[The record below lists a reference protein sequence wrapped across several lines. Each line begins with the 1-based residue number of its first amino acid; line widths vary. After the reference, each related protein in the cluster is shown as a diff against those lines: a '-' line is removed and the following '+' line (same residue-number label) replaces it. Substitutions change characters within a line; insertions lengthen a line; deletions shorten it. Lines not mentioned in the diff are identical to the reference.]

1 MIGTAG
7 TSEVAVAS
15 ADASDPRRHNRNW
28 LQRLAVAGV
37 LAGVGSAAGFV
48 LRFNPTDRVADPT
61 GPCLWHAA
69 TGINGPAC
77 GGTRMFY
84 YLLHGDLV
92 QAARHHL
99 VALIAMPFLIYAF
112 AGWAGRAWFGVTLPP
127 LRLSRWVY
135 VAYGVAWLLYA
146 VVLRNLPWAPFT
158 WFDIPSLDQ

>member
-1 MIGTAG
+1 MTETTA
-7 TSEVAVAS
+7 TSEAPAAGLAGSGS
-15 ADASDPRRHNRNW
+15 ARPDRRWVH
-28 LQRLAVAGV
+28 RLASVGV
-37 LAGVGSAAGFV
+37 LAVFGSAAGFV

-92 QAARHHL
+92 QAALHHL
-99 VALIAMPFLIYAF
+99 VALIAVPFLVYAF
-112 AGWAGRAWFGVTLPP
+112 AGWAGRVWFGVTLPP

-158 WFDIPSLDQ
+158 WFDIPNLDQ

>member
-1 MIGTAG
+1 MVETTA
-7 TSEVAVAS
+7 TSEMPAAGPAGSGPARQDRLWV
-15 ADASDPRRHNRNW
+15 H
-28 LQRLAVAGV
+28 RLATAGV
-37 LAGVGSAAGFV
+37 LAPFGAAAGFV

-69 TGINGPAC
+69 TGFNGPAC

-99 VALIAMPFLIYAF
+99 VALIAVPFLM
-112 AGWAGRAWFGVTLPP
+112 
-127 LRLSRWVY
+127 
-135 VAYGVAWLLYA
+135 
-146 VVLRNLPWAPFT
+146 LRNLPWAPFT

>member
-1 MIGTAG
+1 MTDTAPAG
-7 TSEVAVAS
+7 EPLAPPSPTG
-15 ADASDPRRHNRNW
+15 RRNW
-28 LQRLAVAGV
+28 AQRLATVGV
-37 LAGVGSAAGFV
+37 LVGLSGVTAFV

-69 TGINGPAC
+69 TGINGPTC

-99 VALIAMPFLIYAF
+99 VALVAVPFLIYAF
-112 AGWAGRAWFGVTLPP
+112 IGWAGRAWLGVTVPP

>member
-1 MIGTAG
+1 MTETAA
-7 TSEVAVAS
+7 TSEAS
-15 ADASDPRRHNRNW
+15 GAGAAGPGPCHDRSWA
-28 LQRLAVAGV
+28 QRLATVGV
-37 LAGVGSAAGFV
+37 LAGIGTAAAFV

-84 YLLHGDLV
+84 YLLHGDPV

-99 VALIAMPFLIYAF
+99 VALVAVPFLIYAF
-112 AGWAGRAWFGVTLPP
+112 IGWAGRVWFGVRLPP
-127 LRLSRWVY
+127 LRLSRWMY
-135 VAYGVAWLLYA
+135 VTYGVAWVLYS

-158 WFDIPSLDQ
+158 WFDIPNLDQ

>member
-1 MIGTAG
+1 MTETTA
-7 TSEVAVAS
+7 TSEAP
-15 ADASDPRRHNRNW
+15 DAGPAGSGPTRPDRLW
-28 LQRLAVAGV
+28 VQRLATVSGLPV
-37 LAGVGSAAGFV
+37 VGSAAGFV

-99 VALIAMPFLIYAF
+99 VALIAVPFLVYAF
-112 AGWAGRAWFGVTLPP
+112 AGCRRDVDVPYTWRQWLAADSKEKRPAGCE
-127 LRLSRWVY
+127 
-135 VAYGVAWLLYA
+135 
-146 VVLRNLPWAPFT
+146 
-158 WFDIPSLDQ
+158 